1 MCLLCWP
8 YAQIIAR
15 MHTTRGRYQ
24 QFSGIFESTY
34 RLLKTDPITKQNIFY
49 ATISGLL
56 LTGSFPGIGISWLA
70 WFALV
75 PLLISLNNL
84 SPKESF
90 RLGVLAGLVHY
101 LTLMYWIAYTLK
113 TFGHLPLYLGIP
125 ILFLFCAYLTLY
137 LGVFSWM
144 MARFA
149 PKPVLSLFVTP
160 VFWVSLEYIRSHL
173 LSGFP
178 WELIGYSQYKVLHLI
193 QISDILGVYGISF
206 LVVFCNA
213 TILMAFLFIRKRKW
227 QGTKVN
233 KHLAAGAVSV
243 FGIVFAIVWFYG
255 KWRINWID
263 QLALISAF
271 SRISI
276 VQGNIDQKIKWDP
289 RFQIAT
295 TDKYIG
301 LSLKAKKENPDLIVW
316 PETAAPFNFL
326 NDIALTK
333 KVQKGIRETDT
344 SFVFGS
350 PSFKPGEN
358 IVKYYNSA
366 YLVDSDAKVLG
377 RYDKAHLVPFG
388 EYIPFKKWFPFLGK
402 MVEQVGDFW
411 PGKSGSTL
419 NWGEYRLGMLICY
432 EIIFPNLAREMVKNK
447 ALLLINITND
457 AWYGKTSA
465 PHQHFSMAVF
475 RAVENRRALVRSA
488 NTGIS
493 GFIDPAGRIVS
504 STSLFK
510 DAVMTRSMTLINTAT
525 IYTRIGDA
533 FAWLCLAVT
542 LLVTILRSR
551 R

>member
-1 MCLLCWP
+1 MTNILRFFHVFL
-8 YAQIIAR
+8 
-15 MHTTRGRYQ
+15 MH
-24 QFSGIFESTY
+24 S
-34 RLLKTDPITKQNIFY
+34 KKNIFC
-49 ATISGLL
+49 AAISGLL

-75 PLLISLNNL
+75 PLLSSLNTL

-90 RLGVLAGLVHY
+90 RLGILAGLVHY

-113 TFGHLPLYLGIP
+113 TFGHLPLYIGIP
-125 ILFLFCAYLTLY
+125 ILFLFCSYLALY
-137 LGVFSWM
+137 LGIFSWTM
-144 MARFA
+144 VKLT
-149 PKPVLSLFVTP
+149 PKPVLSLLVIP

-178 WELIGYSQYKVLHLI
+178 WELIGYSQYKLLHLI
-193 QISDILGVYGISF
+193 QISDIFGVYGLSF

-213 TILMAFLFIRKRKW
+213 TILMVFLFFRKRKW
-227 QGTKVN
+227 LGTKVN

-243 FGIVFAIVWFYG
+243 FGIVFIGVWFYG
-255 KWRINWID
+255 TQRINWID
-263 QLALISAF
+263 QLASISAF

-276 VQGNIDQKIKWDP
+276 IQGNIDQEIKWDP

-301 LSLKAKKENPDLIVW
+301 LSLQAKKENPDLIVW
-316 PETAAPFNFL
+316 PETATPFYFL
-326 NDIALTK
+326 YDIALTK
-333 KVQKGIRETDT
+333 RVQKGIKKTGT
-344 SFVFGS
+344 SFLFGS
-350 PSFKPGEN
+350 PSFKPVAN

-366 YLVDSDAKVLG
+366 YLLDSGAMVLG

-402 MVEQVGDFW
+402 IIEQVGDFW
-411 PGKSGSTL
+411 PGKPGHAID
-419 NWGEYRLGMLICY
+419 WGEYRLGMLICY
-432 EIIFPNLAREMVKNK
+432 EIIFPTLAREMVKNK
-447 ALLLINITND
+447 ASLLINITND

-488 NTGIS
+488 NSGIS

-504 STSLFK
+504 SSPLFK
-510 DAVMTRSMTLINTAT
+510 DAVMTRSIPLIDTAT
-525 IYTRIGDA
+525 IYTRFGDA
-533 FAWLCLAVT
+533 FAWLCLAIT
-542 LLVTILRSR
+542 LLVTMFRIR